1 MAIIDCSNHVG
12 SNLLHQTMTT
22 MATYSMTETIVQF
35 GTGRFL
41 RAFVDRFVHEANVL
55 GQNVGSIVVVQST
68 GTDAVD
74 QINAQKGIF
83 HIAVRGLE
91 NGHIVRRD
99 EVASVS
105 RCLAATRDWQ
115 ELGSVFQS
123 PELRFI
129 ISNTTEKGYDISASD
144 WADSEVPLSFPA
156 RLTKLLFVR
165 FQIGL
170 SGLTLM
176 PCELRDDQADELMNL
191 VCRLAESWRY
201 PRDFLTW
208 VQEECVW
215 LNSLVDRIVVEAPG
229 DHPLFGK
236 DPLLVMAEPY
246 ALWALQSKPRAFEFV
261 HHPNIVRADD
271 IRPYFLRKVRILN
284 AAHTALVTKARR
296 RGYETVLQ
304 AMEDHELSDWL
315 ERLVM
320 DEIVPTLQDRVEDA
334 AGFAQATFM
343 RFRNPFLAHKVSDI
357 LKNHDAKVRIRLVP
371 TREEF
376 RARFHRA
383 PNRLNE
389 VLRENGIE

>member
-191 VCRLAESWRY
+191 VCRLA
-201 PRDFLTW
+201 
-208 VQEECVW
+208 
-215 LNSLVDRIVVEAPG
+215 
-229 DHPLFGK
+229 
-236 DPLLVMAEPY
+236 
-246 ALWALQSKPRAFEFV
+246 
-261 HHPNIVRADD
+261 
-271 IRPYFLRKVRILN
+271 
-284 AAHTALVTKARR
+284 
-296 RGYETVLQ
+296 Q
-304 AMEDHELSDWL
+304 A
-315 ERLVM
+315 
-320 DEIVPTLQDRVEDA
+320 
-334 AGFAQATFM
+334 
-343 RFRNPFLAHKVSDI
+343 
-357 LKNHDAKVRIRLVP
+357 
-371 TREEF
+371 
-376 RARFHRA
+376 
-383 PNRLNE
+383 
-389 VLRENGIE
+389 